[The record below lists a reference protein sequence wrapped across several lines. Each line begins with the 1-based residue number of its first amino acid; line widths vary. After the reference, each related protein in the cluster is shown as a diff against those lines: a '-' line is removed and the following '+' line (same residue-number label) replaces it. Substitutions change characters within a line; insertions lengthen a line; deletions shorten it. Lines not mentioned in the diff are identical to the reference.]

1 MIATARLILRDWR
14 NDDRVPFN
22 AMCRD
27 PQVMEH
33 LGPLQSQ
40 AESDAGIARLSGVQA
55 SHGHTFWAIERR
67 DDAQFLGFCGL
78 KIAPENIP
86 GIEGAIEIGWRL
98 RRDAWGL
105 GYAREAAQASL
116 EWGWAKLAVDR
127 IIAITTP
134 GNSRSWGLMQ
144 RLGMTQRD
152 DLNFDHPTLAVDD
165 TLRPHITYEIH
176 RP

>member
-40 AESDAGIARLSGVQA
+40 AETDAGVARLSDVQA

-152 DLNFDHPTLAVDD
+152 DLNFDHPTLPMGDP
-165 TLRPHITYEIH
+165 LRPHITYEIH